1 MKKIL
6 LRLVSLM
13 GSLAESWVNSKTVK
27 CFFFQMWD
35 RIVFFSVITGNVFS
49 LTDLIFFKVRGCILL
64 ALPVCGSLVKL
75 WCVPSSA
82 TRILNSVLLKKNN
95 K

>member
-1 MKKIL
+1 MKKRL

-13 GSLAESWVNSKTVK
+13 GSLAESWVNPKNVK
-27 CFFFQMWD
+27 RFFFQLWD
-35 RIVFFSVITGNVFS
+35 TFLLFFSAIVGNVFS
-49 LTDLIFFKVRGCILL
+49 LPDLIFFKVRGCILL

-82 TRILNSVLLKKNN
+82 ARILNYVFF
-95 K
+95 